1 MQSIKDTVTS
11 TVKPVIDTAIQK
23 GAPVLTQAIE
33 GAISLAERIDPDARQ
48 REAVFNE
55 GAVEGEEESKVDQQI
70 PAGAAA
76 QQ

>member
-33 GAISLAERIDPDARQ
+33 GAIGMAERIDPDARQ
-48 REAVFNE
+48 REAFFNA